1 MAKTHIENLNTKVQD
16 MADTMTQQH
25 KTIMELQSQMLQ
37 LQAIVQNHGRFL
49 RAGDSTA
56 GFGYKDEYDILDPE
70 NEENLR
76 DYIKSTIKS
85 DAWVSMTVKLEGL
98 E

>member
-1 MAKTHIENLNTKVQD
+1 MIMAKTHIENLNTKVQS
-16 MADTMTQQH
+16 MADIMTQQH

-37 LQAIVQNHGRFL
+37 VQAIVQNHRRFL
-49 RAGDSTA
+49 KAGES
-56 GFGYKDEYDILDPE
+56 DEYDVLDPE